1 MTKRQIAFRSRSAE
15 PGQAEQ
21 GVRALTLIHRPQT
34 ISSIGSPSHGIHHAG
49 YRSLIPD
56 VRQVWLQ
63 AQPGS
68 DEAAFDKPGLVL
80 DFLQAVPD
88 DLDQVG
94 EAGDGEVGQDAA
106 LEHGPDPFHRVE
118 VRGVRREL
126 EHAQPCL
133 GSGEG
138 TQLGAEMDVEVI
150 PDQDDDPAGQL
161 AVRGDQQVTVLTPG
175 ERLGLAL
182 APPVQVQPV
191 NQAAAL
197 AGLVAGQPGDGD
209 VPGAAQVLDRGGL
222 SDWPDSSS
230 KTIRPP
236 RAAAV
241 LLPGARSPS
250 STPRWRRRRARWPGA
265 PPIWHDQP
273 RRRSRYQTPG
283 MVYCTPNLLATRS
296 PAAQQQSPQQAS
308 AARTSPRPPAGP
320 APGACGPRRLTRHLA
335 HTSYLLHTPGNCT
348 RQPL

>member
-1 MTKRQIAFRSRSAE
+1 MRQPSISR
-15 PGQAEQ
+15 
-21 GVRALTLIHRPQT
+21 
-34 ISSIGSPSHGIHHAG
+34 
-49 YRSLIPD
+49 
-56 VRQVWLQ
+56 
-63 AQPGS
+63 
-68 DEAAFDKPGLVL
+68 GLVL

-138 TQLGAEMDVEVI
+138 AHLGAEMDVEVI

-197 AGLVAGQPGDGD
+197 AGPVAGQPGDGD
-209 VPGAAQVLDRGGL
+209 VPGAAAADADDRG
-222 SDWPDSSS
+222 DPAP
-230 KTIRPP
+230 RPG
-236 RAAAV
+236 
-241 LLPGARSPS
+241 PG
-250 STPRWRRRRARWPGA
+250 
-265 PPIWHDQP
+265 P
-273 RRRSRYQTPG
+273 RRPQR
-283 MVYCTPNLLATRS
+283 LAGLVLEDD
-296 PAAQQQSPQQAS
+296 PAAQG
-308 AARTSPRPPAGP
+308 RRRPF
-320 APGACGPRRLTRHLA
+320 TRGQVSFF
-335 HTSYLLHTPGNCT
+335 HTSMAPSS
-348 RQPL
+348 RSMARRASI